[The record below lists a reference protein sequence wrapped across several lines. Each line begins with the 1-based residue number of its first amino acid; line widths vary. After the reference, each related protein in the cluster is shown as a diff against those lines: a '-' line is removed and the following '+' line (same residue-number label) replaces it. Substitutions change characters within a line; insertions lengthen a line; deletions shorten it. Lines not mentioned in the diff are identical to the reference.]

1 MVRTQDQKWV
11 RLSEGV
17 GGISLEERRKMK
29 KKKQKMMMMTITIPS
44 PRALS
49 FRRRRYIKSL

>member
-29 KKKQKMMMMTITIPS
+29 KKQKMMMMTITIPS